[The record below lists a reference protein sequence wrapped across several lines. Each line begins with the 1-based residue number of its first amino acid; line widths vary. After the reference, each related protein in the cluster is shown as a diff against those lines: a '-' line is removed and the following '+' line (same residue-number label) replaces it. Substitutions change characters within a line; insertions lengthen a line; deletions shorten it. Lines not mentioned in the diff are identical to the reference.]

1 MKHQTETSPA
11 TIVTDADRDAAN
23 EWADNIGRLGGVYLD
38 SGQREGLSI
47 AFARHLRQ
55 PQTDA
60 LKIARERITEW
71 CDAVAVEWGQGSQ
84 THNVARDG
92 RDIVLAALRQPQ
104 TDALKIAREAL
115 HFAEQA
121 FRIYVENL
129 DPRTATKTDKGYAMT
144 FIILAKQCGNALAA
158 LKETT

>member
-1 MKHQTETSPA
+1 MTNDKC
-11 TIVTDADRDAAN
+11 TIGPSTPPPPTITIRENDNRPLLTIKPDGTVDGEIEDASEAA
-23 EWADNIGRLGGVYLD
+23 RLFVEHI
-38 SGQREGLSI
+38 RNMT
-47 AFARHLRQ
+47 AQ
-55 PQTDA
+55 PTQTDT

-115 HFAEQA
+115 EAAPLIGATESAESFKARQDA
-121 FRIYVENL
+121 WLNGQYR
-129 DPRTATKTDKGYAMT
+129 
-144 FIILAKQCGNALAA
+144 AA

>member
-1 MKHQTETSPA
+1 MTDKKEAMDRLIAQ
-11 TIVTDADRDAAN
+11 DADLIDP
-23 EWADNIGRLGGVYLD
+23 
-38 SGQREGLSI
+38 
-47 AFARHLRQ
+47 Q
-55 PQTDA
+55 PTHTDA

-115 HFAEQA
+115 EAAPLIGATESAESFKARQDA
-121 FRIYVENL
+121 WLNGQYR
-129 DPRTATKTDKGYAMT
+129 
-144 FIILAKQCGNALAA
+144 AA
-158 LKETT
+158 LDQSK

>member
-1 MKHQTETSPA
+1 MIKTQHCPNCEAQAAEIERLRVEARAQYDRGYYDGCTQP
-11 TIVTDADRDAAN
+11 IV
-23 EWADNIGRLGGVYLD
+23 
-38 SGQREGLSI
+38 
-47 AFARHLRQ
+47 RH
-55 PQTDA
+55 DA

-115 HFAEQA
+115 EAAPLIGATESAESFKARQDA
-121 FRIYVENL
+121 WLNGQYR
-129 DPRTATKTDKGYAMT
+129 
-144 FIILAKQCGNALAA
+144 AA

>member
-1 MKHQTETSPA
+1 M
-11 TIVTDADRDAAN
+11 
-23 EWADNIGRLGGVYLD
+23 ADNK
-38 SGQREGLSI
+38 LSI
-47 AFARHLRQ
+47 GIAQPAPPTVLIQNPDTGRHLLSIHPDGTVTGEIEDASEAARVFVESLRGYLRQ

-115 HFAEQA
+115 EAAPLIGATESAESFKARQDA
-121 FRIYVENL
+121 WLNGQYR
-129 DPRTATKTDKGYAMT
+129 
-144 FIILAKQCGNALAA
+144 AA

>member
-1 MKHQTETSPA
+1 MTNDKDSEDALTIAYLLGVKH
-11 TIVTDADRDAAN
+11 
-23 EWADNIGRLGGVYLD
+23 GRAE
-38 SGQREGLSI
+38 QNT
-47 AFARHLRQ
+47 
-55 PQTDA
+55 QTDA

-104 TDALKIAREAL
+104 TDAHKRTPMWTEAATIQTNGHWDGKTAQTDALKIAREAL
-115 HFAEQA
+115 EAAPLIGATESAESFKARQDA
-121 FRIYVENL
+121 WLNGQYR
-129 DPRTATKTDKGYAMT
+129 
-144 FIILAKQCGNALAA
+144 AA